1 MTARRTHI
9 SIFGKDYPIPPKGLY
24 AGVPGKGPEGKQC
37 RHCDHRRR
45 IEHAKTYNKCGLMEK
60 RWTVGGATDIQATAP
75 ACEHFKE
82 KTSD

>member
-24 AGVPGKGPEGKQC
+24 AGVPGQGPEGKEC
-37 RHCDHRRR
+37 RHCAHRRH
-45 IEHAKTYNKCGLMEK
+45 IDLSQKVISKCGLME
-60 RWTVGGATDIQATAP
+60 RNWTGGKGTDIQATAP

-82 KTSD
+82 KEK

>member
-1 MTARRTHI
+1 VTARRTTI

-24 AGVPGKGPEGKQC
+24 AGVPGQGPEGKQC
-37 RHCDHRRR
+37 RHCHWRDRH
-45 IEHAKTYNKCGLMEK
+45 EYSHAISKCWLMQSH
-60 RWTVGGATDIQATAP
+60 WTNGAKTDIQATAP